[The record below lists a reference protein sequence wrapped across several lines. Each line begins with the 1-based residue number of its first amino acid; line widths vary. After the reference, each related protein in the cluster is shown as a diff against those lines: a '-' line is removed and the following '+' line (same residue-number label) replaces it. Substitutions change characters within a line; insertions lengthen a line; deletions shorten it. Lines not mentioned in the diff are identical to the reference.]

1 MAWPES
7 LLPLESDGESE
18 LDESELDELELDAES
33 SVVELLDEL
42 VLELLEV
49 LVLLELPEEAAC
61 AATPTASVPA
71 RLAATSAPVIA
82 VVRLRPVSRSMIIP
96 LSSLMTQRT
105 VPHPLGRSL
114 CRPCAPPVN
123 RSPLIRRRGIGF
135 LENDPSAAREGPFQG
150 K

>member
-18 LDESELDELELDAES
+18 LDESELDELELDELELDDES

-42 VLELLEV
+42 VLELLDV
-49 LVLLELPEEAAC
+49 LVLVELSEEAAC

-105 VPHPLGRSL
+105 VPYPLGRSL
-114 CRPCAPPVN
+114 CRSCALPVN
-123 RSPLIRRRGIGF
+123 RG
-135 LENDPSAAREGPFQG
+135 PSIAEP
-150 K
+150 